1 MHHGCDRFQGI
12 ERHRFLDLEASPLEE
27 SLDRLPNP
35 RLARVADEGIGGN
48 QLFSSSAWR
57 IDRSDQH
64 QGFFGERKP
73 QQAALRF
80 LEVAN
85 DRGVEQAPLDPPDQ
99 FFGKAHREF
108 DMHGR
113 ITCPKRN
120 QSLRHHSRYDT
131 WHDPK
136 PEMTLDQGVA
146 ADLIQPIIRFNRLNR
161 SRQEGPTAWR
171 QNWRA
176 ACPIEQYEAELIF
189 QRLHLHGHGR
199 LRASDRTGCRGERA
213 AFRDGQKGAE
223 IANRHNHLHKIS
235 RLRSTYFN
243 FFKSKASRT
252 WLTTTTGGG
261 SAARLQPSWLR
272 RVGRGRGHTR
282 RGPFQGR
289 GPPILQ

>member
-1 MHHGCDRFQGI
+1 
-12 ERHRFLDLEASPLEE
+12 
-27 SLDRLPNP
+27 
-35 RLARVADEGIGGN
+35 
-48 QLFSSSAWR
+48 
-57 IDRSDQH
+57 
-64 QGFFGERKP
+64 
-73 QQAALRF
+73 
-80 LEVAN
+80 
-85 DRGVEQAPLDPPDQ
+85 
-99 FFGKAHREF
+99 
-108 DMHGR
+108 
-113 ITCPKRN
+113 
-120 QSLRHHSRYDT
+120 
-131 WHDPK
+131 
-136 PEMTLDQGVA
+136 MTLDQGVA

-252 WLTTTTGGG
+252 WLTTITGGG
-261 SAARLQPSWLR
+261 AAARLQPSWLR
-272 RVGRGRGHTR
+272 RVGRGRGHSGAALSKGEALQYCNEGDR
-282 RGPFQGR
+282 AEGDSVAFGCFCAGR
-289 GPPILQ
+289 KFA